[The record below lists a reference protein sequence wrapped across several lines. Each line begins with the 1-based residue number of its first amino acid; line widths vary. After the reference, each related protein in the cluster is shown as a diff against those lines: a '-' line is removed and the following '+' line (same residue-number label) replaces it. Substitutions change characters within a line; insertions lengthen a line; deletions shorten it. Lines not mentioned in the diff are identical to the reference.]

1 MFIRCN
7 SKYAILA
14 ATRCGHTNMY
24 YYHGMEAYSEMS
36 KFGTT
41 EWREH
46 HNPIVVLRHPLDRV
60 RSATS
65 YATQD
70 MILLTT
76 DMHRNLIAL
85 GEDEWSEAKTFR
97 YAVELGKENYKQSMH
112 ALYSHSFPYMNN
124 VLVGVNFRII
134 DFYELSNYVP
144 RRDELFQSRRTDSY
158 LGDSFKAEDVYVE
171 NVGYSLEDLQQE
183 VDLYKDFMA
192 NKERVSPDEWK
203 EMTKGRFGS
212 D

>member
-1 MFIRCN
+1 
-7 SKYAILA
+7 
-14 ATRCGHTNMY
+14 MY

-36 KFGTT
+36 AFGVQ

-70 MILLTT
+70 LILLTT

-112 ALYSHSFPYMNN
+112 ALYTHSFPYMKN

-134 DFYELSNYVP
+134 DFYELNNYVP
-144 RRDELFQSRRTDSY
+144 RREELFQSRRTDSY
-158 LGDSFKAEDVYVE
+158 VGDSVTAEDVYVE

-183 VDLYKDFMA
+183 VELYKDFMVTQ
-192 NKERVSPDEWK
+192 ERVTPDEWK

>member
-24 YYHGMEAYSEMS
+24 YYHGLEAYSEMHTHS
-36 KFGTT
+36 VQ
-41 EWREH
+41 EWRNH

-65 YATQD
+65 YAMQD
-70 MILLTT
+70 LILLTS
-76 DMHRNLIAL
+76 DMHRKLVAL
-85 GEDEWSEAKTFR
+85 SEDEWSEAKSFMEMI
-97 YAVELGKENYKQSMH
+97 ELGKENYRQSMH
-112 ALYSHSFPYMNN
+112 ALYSHCSPYMNN

-134 DFYELSNYVP
+134 DFYELNKYVP

-158 LGDSFKAEDVYVE
+158 VGDSFKAEDLYVE
-171 NVGYSLEDLQQE
+171 NVGYSVEELQKE
-183 VDLYKDFMA
+183 IDLYKDFMA

-203 EMTKGRFGS
+203 ELTKGRFGS

>member
-7 SKYAILA
+7 SKYAIMA

-24 YYHGMEAYSEMS
+24 YYHGLEAYSEMF
-36 KFGTT
+36 KHDVQ
-41 EWREH
+41 EWRDH

-70 MILLTT
+70 LILLTS
-76 DMHRNLIAL
+76 DMHRKLIAL
-85 GEDEWSEAKTFR
+85 SEVEWSEAKSFMEMI
-97 YAVELGKENYKQSMH
+97 ELGKENYRQSMH
-112 ALYSHSFPYMNN
+112 ALYSHSSPYMHI
-124 VLVGVNFRII
+124 LEGVNFRII
-134 DFYELSNYVP
+134 DFYELNNYVP

-158 LGDSFKAEDVYVE
+158 VGDSFKAEDIYVE
-171 NVGYSLEDLQQE
+171 NVGYSVEELQKE
-183 VDLYKDFMA
+183 IDLYKDFMA
-192 NKERVSPDEWK
+192 NRERVSPDEWK
-203 EMTKGRFGS
+203 EMTKGRFG

>member
-7 SKYAILA
+7 RNYAILA
-14 ATRCGHTNMY
+14 APRCGHTNMY
-24 YYHGMEAYSEMS
+24 YYHGMAPYSDL
-36 KFGTT
+36 TT
-41 EWREH
+41 LTTQDWKQH

-76 DMHRNLIAL
+76 DMYRNLIAL
-85 GEDEWSEAKTFR
+85 GEDEWSEAKNFR
-97 YAVELGKENYKQSMH
+97 YAVELGKENYKRSMY
-112 ALYSHSFPYMNN
+112 AFYSHSLPYMKD

-144 RRDELFQSRRTDSY
+144 RRDDLFQSRRTDSY
-158 LGDSFKAEDVYVE
+158 LGDSVTEEDVYVE

-183 VDLYKDFMA
+183 VKLYKDFMT
-192 NKERVSPDEWK
+192 NMERVSPDEWK